1 MAANVKVNE
10 TKKLFQEM
18 KGDGKFE
25 VVIGKGNK
33 IVISVNPNIGY
44 ATRSAITDKVIKS
57 CFATGEYAPY
67 NKDVVLFAC
76 ILQEMTNLPVFKTTG
91 DSGAEFIDLEKYNE
105 LLICTDLLDQI
116 KENPIAKKT
125 LNFIESDIESGINA
139 ILRKQ
144 SNALDDVVKDAIVEI
159 SLVASDVRNLVG
171 EVEGIINVFSNS
183 LTPDAQEEQKESI
196 KLLQQISKSGLF
208 SNEKLFADAVTN
220 VAIDKLSEIE
230 NKTYDFYSANTD
242 E

>member
-10 TKKLFQEM
+10 VKKLFQEI
-18 KGDGKFE
+18 KGDGKFD

-33 IVISVNPNIGY
+33 IMISVNPNIEY
-44 ATRSAITDKVIKS
+44 ATRSAIADKVIGS
-57 CFATGEYAPY
+57 CFANGEYLPY

-116 KENPIAKKT
+116 KENSIAKKT
-125 LNFIESDIESGINA
+125 MALIESDIESGINA
-139 ILRKQ
+139 ILCKQ

-159 SLVASDVRNLVG
+159 SLVASDVRNLVEKIG
-171 EVEGIINVFSNS
+171 GVVNMFSNS
-183 LTPDAQEEQKESI
+183 LNTDAQEDQKESI
-196 KLLQQISKSGLF
+196 RLLQEISKSGLF
-208 SNEKLFADAVTN
+208 SNDKLFADTVTN
-220 VAIDKLSEIE
+220 MAIDKLSEIE